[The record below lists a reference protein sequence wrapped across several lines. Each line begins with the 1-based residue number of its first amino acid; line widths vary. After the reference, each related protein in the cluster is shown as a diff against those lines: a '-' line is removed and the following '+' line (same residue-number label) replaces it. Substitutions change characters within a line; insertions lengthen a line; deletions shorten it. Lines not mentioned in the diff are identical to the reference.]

1 MIDELLSRISVNAQ
15 SSIRIDATPKI
26 YFDPFRVEVE
36 HHDADLIL
44 FTHPHYDHFSP
55 DDFRKVAKS
64 DTLYIAPVAMKT
76 DLEKAGIPS
85 EQAVLLNPG
94 DHITEKEISIEAVP
108 AYNILKPMHRKK
120 YGWLGYVIDLDG
132 IRLYDA
138 GDIDDIPEGE
148 KVQTDVVFVPIGG
161 TFTMNAKEAASFVN
175 KIMPQV
181 AIPIHYGTIVGK
193 PADAQKFKK
202 CVDSS
207 VTVVTK
213 LVF

>member
-1 MIDELLSRISVNAQ
+1 MIEDLIDKISVNSQ

-26 YFDPFRVEVE
+26 YFDPFRVEAE
-36 HHDADLIL
+36 QHDADLIF

-55 DDFRKVAKS
+55 DDFRKVAKADS
-64 DTLYIAPVAMKT
+64 IYIALSAMKT
-76 DLEKAGIPS
+76 DLEKAGIPT
-85 EQAVLLNPG
+85 EQTVLLNPG
-94 DHITEKEISIEAVP
+94 DHITEKGIAIEAVP

-120 YGWLGYVIDLDG
+120 YGWLGYVINLDG
-132 IRLYDA
+132 IRLYDT

-148 KVQTDVVFVPIGG
+148 GVQVDVVFAPIGG
-161 TFTMNAKEAASFVN
+161 TFTMNAREAASFVN

-202 CVDSS
+202 GVADP
-207 VTVVTK
+207 VKVVTK
-213 LVF
+213 LKV